1 VKGLTP
7 MGTLSRFESFR
18 KTRAGK
24 LILGGAAAGMGAA
37 AGTALG
43 ADRPDPPNQVSLGP
57 REEGRDDVVLN
68 LEGRKAS
75 VKGDNG
81 LVRDDLDSRVG
92 GAATTTGTNNSS
104 FLICWGHDASDG
116 LRAPNKPLP

>member
-1 VKGLTP
+1 VKGADSDGNP
-7 MGTLSRFESFR
+7 VEVRVVQENQ
-18 KTRAGK
+18 AGM
-24 LILGGAAAGMGAA
+24 LILGGAAAGMRAA

-75 VKGDNG
+75 VKRDNG
-81 LVRDDLDSRVG
+81 LVRDDLDSRVA

-104 FLICWGHDASDG
+104 FLICWGHDAYDG
-116 LRAPNKPLP
+116 RRAPNKPLP